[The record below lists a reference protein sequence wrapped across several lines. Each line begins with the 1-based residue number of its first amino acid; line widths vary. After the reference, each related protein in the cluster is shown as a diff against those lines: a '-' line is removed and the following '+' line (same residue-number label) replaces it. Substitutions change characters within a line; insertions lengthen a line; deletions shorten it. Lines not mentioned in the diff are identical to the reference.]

1 MQINR
6 IKAFRESH
14 LMKDIDLHDIGD
26 KERERENN
34 LPLNVI
40 VKKMNCNE
48 ILDNYMNTRKGPPRL
63 QKFMNCRK

>member
-1 MQINR
+1 
-6 IKAFRESH
+6 
-14 LMKDIDLHDIGD
+14 MKDIDLHDIGD